1 MNKEQKIIDFYQKG
15 NSQNKCAKLFN
26 ISQSQVGIILK
37 RNTVTTRNISEG
49 LRKFKVNNDYF
60 EKIDTKDKAY
70 FLGLLIADGN
80 NEVVGFRL
88 QLKESDKHILETFKE
103 KINYTGNLLFVK
115 SKNIKHSNSYLL
127 RINSKKLSKDLS
139 KLSCIPAKSHHTYFP
154 DIPEK
159 FHSHFIRGV
168 FDGDGCI
175 HISGGQKCFTI
186 MGNILLVEK
195 IQEIL
200 IKKCNLKKNSIRVS
214 HKCKNN
220 IVEFRYGGNKTCL
233 KIFNYLYENAT
244 VFLKRKFEKF
254 KYD

>member
-139 KLSCIPAKSHHTYFP
+139 KLGCIPAKSHHTYFP
-154 DIPEK
+154 DIPEE

-168 FDGDGCI
+168 FDGDGCT
-175 HISGGQKCFTI
+175 HIVKKSKSKVINFTGSPLLMIQIQNIICNKC
-186 MGNILLVEK
+186 N
-195 IQEIL
+195 
-200 IKKCNLKKNSIRVS
+200 IKKGKIYNRTIIHSSFSFISKNAL
-214 HKCKNN
+214 
-220 IVEFRYGGNKTCL
+220 IVRDWLYRDCEDL
-233 KIFNYLYENAT
+233 KIRRKYET
-244 VFLKRKFEKF
+244 LI
-254 KYD
+254 

>member
-88 QLKESDKHILETFKE
+88 QLKESDKHILETFKW
-103 KINYTGNLLFVK
+103 L
-115 SKNIKHSNSYLL
+115 
-127 RINSKKLSKDLS
+127 
-139 KLSCIPAKSHHTYFP
+139 
-154 DIPEK
+154 
-159 FHSHFIRGV
+159 
-168 FDGDGCI
+168 
-175 HISGGQKCFTI
+175 
-186 MGNILLVEK
+186 
-195 IQEIL
+195 
-200 IKKCNLKKNSIRVS
+200 
-214 HKCKNN
+214 
-220 IVEFRYGGNKTCL
+220 
-233 KIFNYLYENAT
+233 
-244 VFLKRKFEKF
+244 
-254 KYD
+254 